1 MTRFATD
8 ALTSFSAVPLK
19 LASTLAFLSLL
30 ITAVVAVY
38 VIWSLVFLDAVPGW
52 ASLLLVL
59 SFFAGI
65 QLLTL
70 GIMGEYVGRIYME
83 VKGRPMYIADQRLG
97 LDPPDEKDG

>member
-1 MTRFATD
+1 MTAGQAVFQ
-8 ALTSFSAVPLK
+8 LTGPPSGS
-19 LASTLAFLSLL
+19 
-30 ITAVVAVY
+30 IT
-38 VIWSLVFLDAVPGW
+38 
-52 ASLLLVL
+52 LLVL